1 MAEIHV
7 EKAEE
12 PDTSGGSPTDSKT
25 VSPDVEME
33 DVQDDSITEDATAA
47 GDENTLGE
55 GIDIVAEGEAKKNG
69 EETEE
74 KEVEEDEEE
83 EEEEEEE
90 ESLTLPLS
98 KIKKIFKMDA
108 DYIAAS
114 QGAVYATG
122 LATELFIQ
130 YLVEQASSLAKRSK
144 RKKIMYSDFSD
155 AVKGHDSLIFLKDT
169 VPEKQK
175 LADLL
180 ARNIIDS
187 TGRPTELNPA
197 TAHTDIIEKEDTGN
211 GKVSGG
217 SKAKNGKN
225 SSKPLIKGQQTLNFS
240 NVKKDKPIKK
250 AVIHDLIA
258 NDIDDEPATKDV
270 VMIE

>member
-7 EKAEE
+7 ERAEE
-12 PDTSGGSPTDSKT
+12 PDTSAGSPIDSKT

-33 DVQDDSITEDATAA
+33 DVQDVSITEDSKAP
-47 GDENTLGE
+47 GDENIEGE
-55 GIDIVAEGEAKKNG
+55 GDDIVGEGEAKKDK
-69 EETEE
+69 E
-74 KEVEEDEEE
+74 EVEEKVEVEVEEQE
-83 EEEEEEE
+83 EDDEEE

-114 QGAVYATG
+114 QSAVYATG

-175 LADLL
+175 LSDLL

-211 GKVSGG
+211 GKLSGG

-258 NDIDDEPATKDV
+258 NDIDDEPTKDV